1 MNKKIRYSTLLPVY
15 LAILIGV
22 ILLSVGGSKAVT
34 VLSANTPISNRTK
47 IIIDAGHG
55 GEDGGATSCTGILE
69 SRFNLEISK
78 KLNDLFNL
86 LGMDTV
92 MIRTSD
98 CSVYTEGNSIAQK
111 KVSDLKERVR
121 IVNDTDHA
129 ILLSIHQNHFSDEK
143 YSGAQVF
150 YAPTEGSQNLARA
163 LQTRLVETINQK
175 SRRQIKKADNVYL
188 MQHVQCP
195 AVLIECGFI
204 SNPQEERLL
213 RDEIYQ
219 KMLCCVIASTVSNCL
234 FDT

>member
-1 MNKKIRYSTLLPVY
+1 MIEM
-15 LAILIGV
+15 ILIGV